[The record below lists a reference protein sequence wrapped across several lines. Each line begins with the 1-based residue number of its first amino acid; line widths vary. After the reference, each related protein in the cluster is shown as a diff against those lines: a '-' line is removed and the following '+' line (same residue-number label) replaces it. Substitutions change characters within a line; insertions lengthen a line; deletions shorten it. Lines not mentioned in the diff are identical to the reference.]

1 MGIHRGD
8 TGLYVTVEED
18 GHLYLFNIKKLPTTF
33 MIDLWNWVTSPELF
47 EPPLLNDSFLSTN
60 SELVATKI

>member
-8 TGLYVTVEED
+8 NGLYVTVEED
-18 GHLYLFNIKKLPTTF
+18 GQLFLFRVNRLPPAF

-47 EPPLLNDSFLSTN
+47 EPPLLDDSFMPTN
-60 SELVATKI
+60 SELVATKL